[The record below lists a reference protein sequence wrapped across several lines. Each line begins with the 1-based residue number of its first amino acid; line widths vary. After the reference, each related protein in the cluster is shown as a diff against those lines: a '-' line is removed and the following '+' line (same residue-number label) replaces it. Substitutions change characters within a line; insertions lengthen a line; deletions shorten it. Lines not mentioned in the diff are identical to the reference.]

1 MKVIFQNL
9 ILSLCP
15 KNEASFGGFCLAV
28 WGILHFVRDK
38 LKLLAKIVEILGL
51 SRIEEDISKR
61 QGHRRRT
68 GGGEGGSSPGR
79 VSQGG
84 RKFPPEDL
92 VILTI

>member
-1 MKVIFQNL
+1 M
-9 ILSLCP
+9 
-15 KNEASFGGFCLAV
+15 AV

-68 GGGEGGSSPGR
+68 GGGKGEVPLAEFLRGG
-79 VSQGG
+79 
-84 RKFPPEDL
+84 KFPSP
-92 VILTI
+92 

>member
-1 MKVIFQNL
+1 M
-9 ILSLCP
+9 
-15 KNEASFGGFCLAV
+15 AV

-68 GGGEGGSSPGR
+68 GGGGGGKFPRPSFS
-79 VSQGG
+79 GG
-84 RKFPPEDL
+84 GKFPPEDL